1 MPALIISCIYLRW
14 RVPGNKISNV
24 CIKGSIF
31 SIHDHGLYVQ
41 EIITKLKGMEREQ
54 SIVAYKQVP
63 PPDYLRNYVRYFW
76 TLESNGA
83 DPLPKTLGP
92 LVDGCPGLIFHQPEG
107 SSFYDQCDKQL
118 PGTFLYGQTITR
130 TELYVTGKF
139 KLIGITFFPNALKYI
154 AGFNANELTDTCLD
168 LSLLPFTRRA
178 NILDQLLNSRT
189 TGEQIE
195 ILSTYLF
202 SLIRKN
208 NLPVDRITHYAQ
220 SQIIQARGNIS
231 LKDLQRNLKLSERS
245 FERKFEQYVG
255 ISPKLFSRVCRFQA
269 SLDQLRSNN
278 YTNLSDIAFDN
289 GYADQSH
296 FIKSFKEFA
305 GYSPREFQKQSI
317 EVVEIVPVLIK

>member
-1 MPALIISCIYLRW
+1 
-14 RVPGNKISNV
+14 
-24 CIKGSIF
+24 
-31 SIHDHGLYVQ
+31 
-41 EIITKLKGMEREQ
+41 
-54 SIVAYKQVP
+54 VP
-63 PPDYLRNYVRYFW
+63 PPNYLRDYVRYFW

-83 DPLPKTLGP
+83 DALPKTLGP
-92 LVDGCPGLIFHQPEG
+92 LVDGCPGLIFYQPEG
-107 SSFYDQCDKQL
+107 GRFYDQYNQQL
-118 PGTFLYGQTITR
+118 SDIFLYGQTITR

-168 LSLLPFTRRA
+168 LNLLPFTHRA
-178 NILDQLLNSRT
+178 NILDHLLNTGT
-189 TGEQIE
+189 TAEQIE
-195 ILSTYLF
+195 VLSAYLF

-220 SQIIQARGNIS
+220 TEIIQARGNIS
-231 LKDLQRNLKLSERS
+231 LKELHRNLKLSERS

-305 GYSPREFQKQSI
+305 GYSPREFQKQSN
-317 EVVEIVPVLIK
+317 EVVEIIPVVIR